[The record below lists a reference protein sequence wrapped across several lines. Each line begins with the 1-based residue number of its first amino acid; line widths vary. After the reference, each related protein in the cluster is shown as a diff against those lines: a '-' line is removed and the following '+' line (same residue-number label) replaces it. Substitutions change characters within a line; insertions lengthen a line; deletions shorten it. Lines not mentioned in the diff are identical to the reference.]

1 MLRLKREN
9 RKSDA
14 SPVKKMRSPRSI
26 GMLVIGLFKV
36 GKGILFVALG
46 LGLLKLID
54 SDVDDIAR
62 NIISLLHI
70 DEENHILAINIAI
83 VTYLLFIVIRKEKNT
98 LRRDP
103 L

>member
-1 MLRLKREN
+1 
-9 RKSDA
+9 
-14 SPVKKMRSPRSI
+14 
-26 GMLVIGLFKV
+26 MLVIGLFKV